1 MSDTVSELKTA
12 LEKGETTLLE
22 QWDEVKSY
30 LRGAGFPM
38 TKAALVEQA
47 KSLKAPDDKYFEV
60 ATSSIAVAPTNPL
73 FKPQFQDRQNPLYRG

>member
-1 MSDTVSELKTA
+1 MSDIARELKTA

-38 TKAALVEQA
+38 TKSALLEQA
-47 KSLKAPDDKYFEV
+47 KSLRAPE
-60 ATSSIAVAPTNPL
+60 AVQDFVTKLADRTYETL
-73 FKPQFQDRQNPLYRG
+73 EDVFQAAKDTIHRK